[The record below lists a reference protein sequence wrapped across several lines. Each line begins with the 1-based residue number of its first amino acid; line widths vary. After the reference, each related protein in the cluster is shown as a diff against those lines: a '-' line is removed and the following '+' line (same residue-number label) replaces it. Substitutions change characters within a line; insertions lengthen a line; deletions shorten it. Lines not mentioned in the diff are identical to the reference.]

1 MREASISMDLLV
13 KLESVYVGT
22 LRLGPERSLV
32 AKYRILGDNQG
43 NYAREDCTRE
53 TETLSEAK
61 IQILRVG

>member
-1 MREASISMDLLV
+1 M
-13 KLESVYVGT
+13 KPESVYVGT

-43 NYAREDCTRE
+43 NYAREDCIRE

-61 IQILRVG
+61 IQILRVE

>member
-1 MREASISMDLLV
+1 M